1 MDRDAY
7 SPTDG
12 RKDEKQRRSRD
23 HVEQKYVEQKYR
35 TNYNEIDS
43 HVRKKALTFLL
54 LELLFP
60 FFEYSIADSI

>member
-7 SPTDG
+7 FPTDG

-23 HVEQKYVEQKYR
+23 HVEQKYR